1 MSQGGNQGRL
11 PSISPSTAIAEG
23 MDEMSNPNAHDIK
36 VLNGLIET
44 TLDSADGYREAAEQT
59 DDAHYRTLFQRRA
72 AERQQI
78 ADDLSAAVRGL
89 GGDPESDGSILAKAH
104 RAFLDVKHALLRNDD
119 SVVGSINAGEGFI
132 TAKYDKALEDGG
144 ISATTRETIRRAHAA
159 VKVEHDQMEALKHS
173 LEGQR
178 TEANPLFP
186 H

>member
-1 MSQGGNQGRL
+1 
-11 PSISPSTAIAEG
+11 
-23 MDEMSNPNAHDIK
+23 MSNPNAHDIK

-59 DDAHYRTLFQRRA
+59 DDAHYRTLFQHRA

-159 VKVEHDQMEALKHS
+159 VRTGQDEMHVLRRS
-173 LEGQR
+173 LEGRQD
-178 TEANPLFP
+178 ADNPLYP
-186 H
+186 Q